1 MYRSVVVRGQRID
14 PGNAMSRPNTLE
26 VICGLVLGT
35 VLFIG
40 VCIAFQGLTYTP
52 KNAQTDK
59 PYFVYQGY

>member
-1 MYRSVVVRGQRID
+1 MYRSVVARGQRID
-14 PGNAMSRPNTLE
+14 QGNAMNRPNIIE
-26 VICGLVLGT
+26 VIGGIVLGT
-35 VLFIG
+35 VLFVG